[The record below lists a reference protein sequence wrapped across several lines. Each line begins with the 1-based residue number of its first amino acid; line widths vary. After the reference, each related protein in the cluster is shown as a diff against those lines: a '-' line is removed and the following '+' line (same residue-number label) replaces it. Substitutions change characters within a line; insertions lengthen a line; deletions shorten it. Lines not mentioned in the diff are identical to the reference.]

1 MKARFVIILWL
12 CLATPALAGDF
23 WKAKPYQQ
31 WTKEEVR
38 RVLTDSPWARPDLD
52 TRLNKVIGAQPYSFF
67 SGAGSPASR
76 EGGLPSLSGAERSEG
91 IPTGGGFGDTSR
103 ASGSQP
109 EGPMAR
115 YLVVWSSAATVRK
128 ALAPIST

>member
-1 MKARFVIILWL
+1 MKARFVTILWL
-12 CLATPALAGDF
+12 CLATAALAGDF
-23 WKAKPYQQ
+23 WKEKPYQQ

-38 RVLTDSPWARPDLD
+38 RVLTDSPWA
-52 TRLNKVIGAQPYSFF
+52 QPYAFF
-67 SGAGSPASR
+67 SGAASPASR
-76 EGGLPSLSGAERSEG
+76 EGGLPSISSGERSEG

-103 ASGSQP
+103 ASGSRP
-109 EGPMAR
+109 EGPTAS